1 MTATAI
7 ASLGDRRGVVPPG
20 AATASAV
27 GGGGHAVAGPGL
39 PVVVLAAAV
48 LAADG
53 VSLLLVGSAALW
65 LRGEP
70 VTVADADVV
79 IEPGAHIL
87 RRLHSALAGVALRPR
102 DVPPPHRLA
111 GLPIVTIAT
120 SYGPVDCLLERGR
133 QDWEQLRQGAGQ
145 VAVADVNV
153 LVASADDAWALRR
166 RFKGSGR

>member
-7 ASLGDRRGVVPPG
+7 ASRRDGRGVLRPG

-27 GGGGHAVAGPGL
+27 GGGSHAVAGPGL

-53 VSLLLVGSAALW
+53 VLLLVGSAALR

-79 IEPGAHIL
+79 IEPGAQNV
-87 RRLHSALAGVALRPR
+87 RCLHSALAGVALRRR

-111 GLPIVTIAT
+111 GLPIVTVAT
-120 SYGPVDCLLERGR
+120 SYGRVDCLLERDR
-133 QDWEQLRQGAGQ
+133 RDWEQLRQGAGP

-153 LVASADDAWALRR
+153 LVASADDAWALRS
-166 RFKGSGR
+166 RFKE

>member
-1 MTATAI
+1 
-7 ASLGDRRGVVPPG
+7 
-20 AATASAV
+20 V
-27 GGGGHAVAGPGL
+27 GGGSHAVAGPGL

-53 VSLLLVGSAALW
+53 MSLLLVGSAALW

-70 VTVADADVV
+70 VTVADVDVV
-79 IEPGAHIL
+79 IEPGAQIL
-87 RRLHSALAGVALRPR
+87 RCLHSALAGVALRRR

-111 GLPIVTIAT
+111 GLPIVTVAT
-120 SYGPVDCLLERGR
+120 SYGRVDCLLERGR
-133 QDWEQLRQGAGQ
+133 RDWEQLRQGAGP